1 MKCHVCGS
9 DIVPGVTDLPFK
21 RSSATIVILKDLPA
35 LQCVGCSEY
44 LLDDS
49 VMARV
54 EEILNHADENA
65 PNSRSSA
72 SPHDAATSPI
82 KR

>member
-1 MKCHVCGS
+1 MRCHTCGS
-9 DIVPGVTDLPFK
+9 ELVPVITDLPFK
-21 RSSATIVILKDLPA
+21 RTDTTIVILKDLPV

-54 EEILNHADENA
+54 DGILAQADRRAELEII
-65 PNSRSSA
+65 RY
-72 SPHDAATSPI
+72 AA
-82 KR
+82 